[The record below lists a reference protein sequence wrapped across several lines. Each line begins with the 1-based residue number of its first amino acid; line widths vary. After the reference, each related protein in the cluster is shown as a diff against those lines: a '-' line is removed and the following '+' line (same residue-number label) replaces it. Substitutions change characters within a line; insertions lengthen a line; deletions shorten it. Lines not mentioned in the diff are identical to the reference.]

1 MEILQKIWDMTAFAQ
16 TDGSWSFLIMIA
28 IACVI
33 LYLGIVKK
41 YEPLL
46 LIPIGMGVLLANFP
60 GGGMGVA
67 QATSEGYVTL
77 PDGTQEVIWDMPL
90 HKIAQIGRAHV

>member
-77 PDGTQEVIWDMPL
+77 PDGTQEVIWDL
-90 HKIAQIGRAHV
+90 SLIHI